1 MQIAPPSRTDVQQYA
16 DLRERLE
23 HMAVSINCRFAEF
36 DWQPVRYLNKGFN
49 RRTLTG
55 FLRAS
60 AVALVT
66 PLRDGMNLVAKEY
79 IASQDPDSPGILVL
93 SRFAGAAR
101 ELGAAL
107 IVNPHDYE
115 GVADPLQRALDM
127 PVDEWRARLQAMI
140 VTDRKRTR
148 LHSRH

>member
-1 MQIAPPSRTDVQQYA
+1 
-16 DLRERLE
+16 
-23 HMAVSINCRFAEF
+23 MAGSINGRFAEF

-79 IASQDPDSPGILVL
+79 IASQDPASPGILVL
-93 SRFAGAAR
+93 SRFAGAPPD
-101 ELGAAL
+101 LGPA
-107 IVNPHDYE
+107 
-115 GVADPLQRALDM
+115 
-127 PVDEWRARLQAMI
+127 
-140 VTDRKRTR
+140 DRKHDVSGKHVSVSVGTGG
-148 LHSRH
+148 SRKL

>member
-1 MQIAPPSRTDVQQYA
+1 
-16 DLRERLE
+16 
-23 HMAVSINCRFAEF
+23 MAGSINGRFAEF

-66 PLRDGMNLVAKEY
+66 PLRDGMTLVAKEY

-101 ELGAAL
+101 VLGAAL
-107 IVNPHDYE
+107 IVNPPDYA
-115 GVADPLQRALDM
+115 GVADALQRALEM
-127 PVDEWRARLQAMI
+127 PLEERRERWPAM
-140 VTDRKRTR
+140 
-148 LHSRH
+148 

>member
-23 HMAVSINCRFAEF
+23 HMAGSINGRFAEF

-79 IASQDPDSPGILVL
+79 IASQDPDSPGSLVL
-93 SRFAGAAR
+93 SRFAVPPRDPAS
-101 ELGAAL
+101 AL
-107 IVNPHDYE
+107 PPHPT
-115 GVADPLQRALDM
+115 ASPL
-127 PVDEWRARLQAMI
+127 E
-140 VTDRKRTR
+140 
-148 LHSRH
+148 

>member
-1 MQIAPPSRTDVQQYA
+1 MSGVYRLDYSKGIPERRRAFEQLRSAYPANRGRVTLMQIAPPSRTDVQQYA

-23 HMAVSINCRFAEF
+23 HMAGSINGRFAEF

-66 PLRDGMNLVAKEY
+66 PLRAGMNLV
-79 IASQDPDSPGILVL
+79 
-93 SRFAGAAR
+93 
-101 ELGAAL
+101 
-107 IVNPHDYE
+107 
-115 GVADPLQRALDM
+115 
-127 PVDEWRARLQAMI
+127 
-140 VTDRKRTR
+140 DRK
-148 LHSRH
+148 SVV